1 MVLGTHKQKEAIN
14 LKTNEAEIKGQNLA
28 TLLRVEKDNELN
40 FNNHI
45 SNICQKA
52 RNKIN
57 AVSRIHSFLG

>member
-14 LKTNEAEIKGQNLA
+14 LKTNEAEVKGQNLA

-52 RNKIN
+52 RNK
-57 AVSRIHSFLG
+57 